1 MLENDCISYTWLTT
15 VPKLRAL
22 IAQLPFPHLHGL
34 WEFVSYFSIDFLKS
48 DIKVCGAFS
57 MFLGVFKCLW
67 ALLGVCG
74 R

>member
-34 WEFVSYFSIDFLKS
+34 WEFVSYFSIDFLKLS
-48 DIKVCGAFS
+48 VLFC
-57 MFLGVFKCLW
+57 
-67 ALLGVCG
+67 
-74 R
+74 